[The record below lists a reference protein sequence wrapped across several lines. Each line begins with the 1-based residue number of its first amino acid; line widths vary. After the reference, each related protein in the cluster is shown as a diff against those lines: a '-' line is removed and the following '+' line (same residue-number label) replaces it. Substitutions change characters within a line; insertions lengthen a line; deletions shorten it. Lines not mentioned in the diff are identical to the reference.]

1 MRELID
7 LFAPY
12 MLFISFLLTVLFNLW
27 LISIRSNW
35 IVLLIANLLLILI
48 MDFIGLAEYNFL
60 NKVLEWLFDFIARII
75 TGIFEGINDIVKGIW
90 NSSIGGFID
99 KIRRIFGINGG
110 GSSGGGGGGGVITR

>member
-1 MRELID
+1 MQELLD

-27 LISIRSNW
+27 LISIKSNW
-35 IVLLIANLLLILI
+35 IVLLIANLLLVLI
-48 MDFIGLAEYNFL
+48 MEFLGLAEYNFL
-60 NKVLEWLFDFIARII
+60 NRVLEWIFDFIARII

-90 NSSIGGFID
+90 NSTVGGFID

-110 GSSGGGGGGGVITR
+110 GSSGGGGGGGIRIR

>member
-1 MRELID
+1 MQELLE

-12 MLFISFLLTVLFNLW
+12 ALFISFLLTVLFNLW

-60 NKVLEWLFDFIARII
+60 NKVLEWLFDFILRII
-75 TGIFEGINDIVKGIW
+75 SGIFEGINAIVKGIW
-90 NSSIGGFID
+90 DSTAGGVID
-99 KIRRIFGINGG
+99 KIRNFFRGIF
-110 GSSGGGGGGGVITR
+110 S